1 MKQNMALFSLKIKL
15 EIGTCIVVHFSAI
28 LQYLDTN
35 VGFTTIQRRQC
46 WFYYNT
52 KSQSK
57 HQFRFYYNTLT
68 PMLVL
73 LQYRDANVGFITIQR
88 RQCWF
93 YYNTGMPMLVLL
105 QYRDANVGFIT
116 IQRR

>member
-52 KSQSK
+52 GM
-57 HQFRFYYNTLT
+57 

-93 YYNTGMPMLVLL
+93 NYNTEMPMLV
-105 QYRDANVGFIT
+105 
-116 IQRR
+116 